1 MNLSKFGETLKELM
15 DERNLN
21 GKQLGLEIGVAG
33 PTITRYIR
41 DERIPDINVLILIA
55 DYFNCS
61 TDYLLGRESDN
72 QHLKFKKCPPFAEQI
87 EFLAKHFSSTFN
99 AFYTKANIHE
109 STFYEWKNGNSIPT
123 LESIL
128 RIADKFDCRVDF
140 VLGRE
145 S

>member
-1 MNLSKFGETLKELM
+1 MILSKFGETVKELM
-15 DERNLN
+15 DERNLT
-21 GKQLGLEIGVAG
+21 GKQLGLELGVAG

-41 DERIPDINVLILIA
+41 AERMPDINIFVLIA

-72 QHLKFKKCPPFAEQI
+72 QNLKFKKCPPFTEQI
-87 EFLAKHFSSTFN
+87 EILAKHFSPTFS
-99 AFYTKANIHE
+99 AFYKKAKIHE

-123 LESIL
+123 LESII
-128 RIADKFDCRVDF
+128 RIADNFECRVDF
-140 VLGRE
+140 ILGRE